1 MTTARIRIAGR
12 VLVYDPDKSVRSQ
25 VAELLLSEA
34 KVPLFALSAS
44 NLEEAMR
51 AAARQEFEVALLRTE
66 LSEAHELP
74 ELQQLRALNPSAEFV
89 VVSATASLDVATACV
104 RERVAGYTTIERLST
119 ELVPLVEDALH
130 QVESRRVSEGL
141 ERRYR
146 NLVELTEVTV
156 IALDASENIALFNR
170 KASALT
176 GIPQDEA
183 LLVSFVERCIVPR
196 DRQRMREA
204 LAIVREESR
213 VLEVEAGTIT
223 ADGTRR
229 VRWHMSPAREPG
241 LLVYVIGIDVTDRIA
256 LEKRAAD
263 HEAMS
268 AMGRLA
274 LNMAHEIRNPLNAAV
289 LQLHMLSRHVE
300 KLAVSDDEKET
311 LRKRVTVVG
320 DEIGRLNRLL
330 SEFLD
335 LSRPRAILREPVHVG
350 RLVSDVLELEA
361 ERAGARGVRVVRE
374 LAADACIAI
383 GDREK
388 LKQVAINLV
397 VNALDAMPEGGE
409 LRCSVMGYPEEVE
422 MVFEDTGPG
431 IPAENLEQVFETFF
445 TTKPGGTGLGLAI
458 VKQIIDQHAGRTVI
472 TSEVGVGTKVRV
484 AIPTG
489 RPLPA
494 RSSRSL
500 LPEPMLDEDDDLG

>member
-1 MTTARIRIAGR
+1 M
-12 VLVYDPDKSVRSQ
+12 VYDHDKAVRAQ
-25 VAELLLSEA
+25 VAELLLSES
-34 KVPLFALSAS
+34 KMPLFALSAAS
-44 NLEEAMR
+44 LDEAVR
-51 AAARQEFEVALLRTE
+51 AAGRQEFEVALVRCE
-66 LSEAHELP
+66 LSEAGALP
-74 ELQQLRALNPSAEFV
+74 ELKRLRAMNPSAEFV
-89 VVSATASLDVATACV
+89 VVSARPSLEVATACV
-104 RERVAGYTTIERLST
+104 AERVAGYTTLDRLDSD
-119 ELVPLVEDALH
+119 LVPMVEAALF
-130 QVESRRVSEGL
+130 QVESRRLGESM

-156 IALDASENIALFNR
+156 IALDAEESIALFNR
-170 KASALT
+170 KAAALT

-183 LLVSFVERCIVPR
+183 LLVPFVERCIVQR
-196 DRQRMREA
+196 DRARMREA
-204 LAIVREESR
+204 LAMVREETR

-223 ADGTRR
+223 SNGGSRR

-241 LLVYVIGIDVTDRIA
+241 LAVYVIGIDVTDRIA

-300 KLAVSDDEKET
+300 KLAIQIEEKAI
-311 LRKRVTVVG
+311 LRKRAAVVG
-320 DEIGRLNRLL
+320 DEIARLNRLL
-330 SEFLD
+330 TEFLE

-350 RLVSDVLELEA
+350 RLVSDVLELET
-361 ERAGARGVRVVRE
+361 ERAGSRGVRFVRE

-397 VNALDAMPEGGE
+397 VNALDVMQDGGE
-409 LRCSVMGYPEEVE
+409 LRATVMGYPEEVE
-422 MVFEDTGPG
+422 MTFQDTGPG
-431 IPAENLEQVFETFF
+431 IPPDDLEKIFESFY

-458 VKQIIDQHAGRTVI
+458 VKQIVDQHAGRIEI
-472 TSEVGVGTKVRV
+472 TSTLGQGTLVRV

-500 LPEPMLDEDDDLG
+500 LPEPMLDLDDDDDLS